1 MPVQKDRLV
10 TEFEKLVSFDSES
23 YHERKI
29 ADYLKAQLAELGL
42 RVTEDRADEGLIREG
57 VISHGP
63 EHAGNVYGTLKGTA
77 PGSPILFSA
86 HMDTVKPG
94 NGKQAVICEDGRITS
109 AGDTVLG
116 ADDAGGLAAILEMLR
131 VLREDGI
138 PHPDL
143 EVLFPIAEE
152 PYGQGSRVFDYTQ
165 LQARK
170 AFVFDLS
177 GGLGRAA
184 AAAPTI
190 LALQV
195 TVKGRSA
202 HAGFCP
208 EEGIHAIRIAAEAM
222 ASLPSGWVDEST
234 SINFG
239 IISGGTLRNIVP
251 DRVSIEGEIR
261 SLDHEKALALA
272 DRVRTVFEETAARYG
287 GSAQVRADVQIRA
300 YRTDPD
306 SETARDFH
314 RACRET
320 GLGEGELVDTF
331 GGSDNNHFAQH
342 GIEGLVVA
350 SAMQN
355 VHTTEEYTTVSDLV
369 KVAELAVALAR
380 KEERKEE

>member
-1 MPVQKDRLV
+1 MPVQEDRLAA
-10 TEFEKLVSFDSES
+10 EFDRLVSFDSES

-29 ADYLKAQLAELGL
+29 ADHLKAQLEELGL
-42 RVTEDRADEGLIREG
+42 SVTEDRASEILVREG
-57 VISHGP
+57 VIAPGP
-63 EHAGNVYGTLKGTA
+63 ENAGNVYGYLKGTA
-77 PGSPILFSA
+77 AGSPILFSA
-86 HMDTVKPG
+86 HMDTVRPG
-94 NGKQAVICEDGRITS
+94 NGKKAVFHEDGRITS

-152 PYGQGSRVFDYTQ
+152 PYGQGSRVFDYAQ
-165 LQARK
+165 LRARK

-177 GGLGRAA
+177 GEMGRAA

-190 LALQV
+190 LALRI

-208 EEGIHAIRIAAEAM
+208 EEGIHAIRVAAEAI
-222 ASLPSGWVDEST
+222 ASLPSGWAGENT

-239 IISGGTLRNIVP
+239 IIHGGTLRNIVP
-251 DRVSIEGEIR
+251 DEVLIEGEIR
-261 SLDHEKALALA
+261 SLEHEKALELA
-272 DRVRTVFEETAARYG
+272 ERVKAVFAETAARYG
-287 GSAQVRADVQIRA
+287 AAAEVSALEQIRA
-300 YRTDPD
+300 YRTAPD
-306 SETARDFH
+306 SEAAADFH
-314 RACRET
+314 KACRET

-331 GGSDNNHFAQH
+331 GGSDNNHFARH

-350 SAMQN
+350 SAMQS

-369 KVAELAVALAR
+369 KTAQLAVALAR
-380 KEERKEE
+380 AEQ